1 MSGAKEVGD
10 LLWGHLLGLVQLKA
24 KGRLHT
30 SAARWKKYVEQMLST
45 IPLAP
50 EMLDTVARRYR

>member
-1 MSGAKEVGD
+1 MGD